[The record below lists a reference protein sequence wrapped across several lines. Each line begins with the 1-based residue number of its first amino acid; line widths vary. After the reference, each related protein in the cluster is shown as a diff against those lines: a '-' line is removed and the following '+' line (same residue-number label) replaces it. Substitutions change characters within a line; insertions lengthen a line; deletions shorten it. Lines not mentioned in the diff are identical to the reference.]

1 MSKQAWGYEKKAER
15 QARIVAQPTASMGDR
30 MLLMRYRKRLSADAA
45 AKEMGL
51 TENSLLH
58 WERDEYKPR
67 VNELII
73 VAEYYGVT
81 LDWIVLGRGGANAS
95 AGNY

>member
-1 MSKQAWGYEKKAER
+1 MSKQAWGYEKKTER

-30 MLLMRYRKRLSADAA
+30 MLLMRYRKGLSADAA

-58 WERDEYKPR
+58 WERDDYKPR

-73 VAEYYGVT
+73 VAEYYGVS
-81 LDWIVLGRGGANAS
+81 LDWLVLGK
-95 AGNY
+95 